1 MKPDLAR
8 HLLIFDGDCAFCR
21 RCIGYA
27 RALDSHS
34 RFRFEPFQSA
44 QHPLLSPDV
53 RARCEKAVHLITTR
67 GQILSGGRA
76 CFFVLE
82 EAMDNRLAKRLA
94 RLMRS
99 FPLAIPVEVG
109 YWIVARNR
117 GFFSK
122 FF

>member
-1 MKPDLAR
+1 MKSNSTQ
-8 HLLIFDGDCAFCR
+8 HLLLFDGDCAFCR
-21 RCIGYA
+21 RCIAYA
-27 RALDSHS
+27 RALDCHNS
-34 RFRFEPFQSA
+34 FRFEPFQSA
-44 QHPLLSPDV
+44 QHPKLTPEL
-53 RARCEKAVHLITTR
+53 RARCERAVHLVTRR

-82 EAMDNRLAKRLA
+82 AASDNLLAKRLA
-94 RLMRS
+94 RLGRS
-99 FPLAIPVEVG
+99 FPLCVPVEIG